1 MTSTGRFERSLPDLL
16 EKLAEPQTP
25 DYADDLFWQTAHT
38 SQRSAWSFPERWLPM
53 LDVARRPVIVQMPWR
68 PVAVLALLVFA
79 LVASLVLAGAQ
90 RRPPPPFGP
99 AGNGLIAHSKDGDI
113 YTYDPMTGVSKA
125 IVTGPENDLDP
136 IWSTDGT
143 RLVFRRTLGDGSESL
158 FVTRGDGGNLRE
170 LSRGHLS
177 DVRSYEMSPDGAS
190 VAIVADVNDIPSL
203 FVAQSDGSGIQ
214 RLETGSVVWGATF
227 RPTGSDILFVGPHGV
242 DGSYSG
248 LYLIDA
254 DGTDQR
260 TLIEPQVD
268 ANFEGDPRWSPD
280 GTKIAYSR
288 WEPGVNRKQ
297 LLVHVVSADGT
308 GDEIVGHDE
317 GSWWEGGPMADT
329 KGGMWWTGGPLW
341 SPDGR
346 KLLIE
351 RNPGTG
357 EGPYETHPSHP
368 VVVTVD
374 GSAPDVMIG
383 FEISIGGSR
392 ASWAP
397 DGSVIQATPLTGDGL
412 ALQQLIWDPRTG
424 ESRTA
429 PWIANSYPAWQRVA
443 P

>member
-1 MTSTGRFERSLPDLL
+1 MTSTGRFERALPDLL

-53 LDVARRPVIVQMPWR
+53 LDVARRPVIVQMPWQ
-68 PVAVLALLVFA
+68 PVAVLTLLVLA

-99 AGNGLIAHSKDGDI
+99 AGNGLIAHSTDGDI

-143 RLVFRRTLGDGSESL
+143 RLVFRRTFGDDSESL
-158 FVTRGDGGNLRE
+158 FVTRGDGRDLRE
-170 LSRGHLS
+170 LSRGPLS
-177 DVRSYEMSPDGAS
+177 DVRSYEMSPDGAL

-203 FVAQSDGSGIQ
+203 FVARSDGSGIQ
-214 RLETGSVVWGATF
+214 RLDTGSVVWGATF

-248 LYLIDA
+248 LYLIDR
-254 DGTDQR
+254 DGTNQR
-260 TLIEPQVD
+260 TLIEPRVD
-268 ANFEGDPRWSPD
+268 ANFGGDPRWSPD
-280 GTKIAYSR
+280 GNKIAYSR
-288 WEPGVNRKQ
+288 WEPGVSQTQ
-297 LLVHVVSADGT
+297 LLVHIVSADGT
-308 GDEIVGHDE
+308 GDEIIGHDA
-317 GSWWEGGPMADT
+317 GAWWEGGMS
-329 KGGMWWTGGPLW
+329 WTGGPLW
-341 SPDGR
+341 SPDGT
-346 KLLIE
+346 KLLIQ
-351 RNPGTG
+351 RNRGARG
-357 EGPYETHPSHP
+357 GLYENHPSHP
-368 VVVTVD
+368 VVITVD
-374 GSAPDVMIG
+374 TSAPDVLIR
-383 FEISIGGSR
+383 FEISRLGSQV
-392 ASWAP
+392 AWSP
-397 DGSVIQATPLTGDGL
+397 DGSVIQATPINEAG
-412 ALQQLIWDPRTG
+412 APLQQLIWDPRTG

>member
-1 MTSTGRFERSLPDLL
+1 MTSTGRFERALPALL
-16 EKLAEPQTP
+16 EALAEPQTP
-25 DYADDLFWQTAHT
+25 DYGDDLFWQTAHT

-53 LDVARRPVIVQMPWR
+53 LDVARRPVAVQMPWR
-68 PVAVLALLVFA
+68 PVAVLTLLVLA

-99 AGNGLIAHSKDGDI
+99 AGNGLIALSRDGDI

-136 IWSTDGT
+136 LWSTDGT
-143 RLVFRRTLGDGSESL
+143 RLVFRRTVGDGSESL
-158 FVTRGDGGNLRE
+158 FVVRGDGGHLRE
-170 LSRGHLS
+170 LSPGHLS
-177 DVRSYEMSPDGAS
+177 NVRSYEMSGDGAL

-203 FVAQSDGSGIQ
+203 FVARSDGSGIQ

-248 LYLIDA
+248 LYLIAA

-268 ANFEGDPRWSPD
+268 ANIEGDARWSPD

-288 WEPGVNRKQ
+288 WEPGVSQANLR
-297 LLVHVVSADGT
+297 VHIVSADGT
-308 GDEIVGHDE
+308 RDEIIGHDA
-317 GSWWEGGPMADT
+317 GAWWEGGMS
-329 KGGMWWTGGPLW
+329 WTGGPLW
-341 SPDGR
+341 APDGTR
-346 KLLIE
+346 LLIE
-351 RNPGTG
+351 RNRGTR
-357 EGPYETHPSHP
+357 EGPYEDHPSHP
-368 VVVTVD
+368 VVITVA
-374 GSAPDVMIG
+374 GSAADVVIR
-383 FEISIGGSR
+383 FEIGRLGSQ
-392 ASWAP
+392 AAWSP
-397 DGSVIQATPLTGDGL
+397 DGSVIQATPINEAGTP
-412 ALQQLIWDPRTG
+412 LQQVIWDPRTG

-429 PWIANSYPAWQRVA
+429 PWTADSRPAWQRVA